1 MARQTSIKNT
11 RNIGIMA
18 HIDAGKT
25 TCSERI
31 LFYTG
36 KVYKIGETHDGSA
49 TMDWMKQEQ
58 DRGITITSAAT
69 TCFWKG
75 HRINLIDTPG
85 HVDFTA
91 EVERSLRVLDGAV
104 TVLDGK
110 NGVEPQTETVWRQ
123 GSKYNV
129 PRIVFVNKL
138 DALGADFD
146 MSVKSIGQ
154 KLGANAAAIQYPI
167 GIESSLK
174 GVIDIV
180 EQKAYIY
187 SDVKGEHPQE
197 VAIPEDYADIVE
209 NLRMELFEKIA
220 NFDEEVMMKVL
231 EGEEP
236 TIEETKNAI
245 RAGVLTGEFFPVL
258 CGSAYKNKG
267 IQLLLDAIVE
277 YLPSPVDIPN
287 AVGHDLDG
295 NEVECL
301 PEDNAPFAALAF
313 KIMSDPF
320 IGRLAFF
327 RVYSGIAK
335 SGSYVLN
342 ATKGVK
348 ERFSRLVLMHSNKRN
363 EVEEVLAGDIGAAV
377 GLKNTATGDT
387 LCDENHPVILESIK
401 FSDPVIT
408 EAVEPKS
415 KGDQDKMTAGLLK
428 LAEEDPTFKFYTDQE
443 TGQTIIAG
451 VGELHLDV
459 FVTRLKDEFGV
470 EVTVGAP
477 QVAYRETI
485 RKMGECEGRYVK
497 QSGGHGQYGH
507 VWVRFEPNPGKGFE
521 FVDAIVGGV
530 VPREFIKPTCDG
542 LKESLD
548 RGLLAGFPIIDIK
561 ATLFDG
567 SSHDVD
573 SSEAAYKV
581 AASMALKEAAKK
593 CDPVIL
599 EPIMKVEVT
608 VPNEYLGD
616 VMGDISKRR
625 GNINS
630 YFSRGNAEVIDASV
644 PLATMFG
651 YVTDLRSMTKG
662 RGNYTMEL
670 DRYEECPKFVADEI
684 VKKSQSK

>member
-1 MARQTSIKNT
+1 
-11 RNIGIMA
+11 
-18 HIDAGKT
+18 
-25 TCSERI
+25 
-31 LFYTG
+31 
-36 KVYKIGETHDGSA
+36 
-49 TMDWMKQEQ
+49 MKQEQ

-327 RVYSGIAK
+327 RVYSGTAK